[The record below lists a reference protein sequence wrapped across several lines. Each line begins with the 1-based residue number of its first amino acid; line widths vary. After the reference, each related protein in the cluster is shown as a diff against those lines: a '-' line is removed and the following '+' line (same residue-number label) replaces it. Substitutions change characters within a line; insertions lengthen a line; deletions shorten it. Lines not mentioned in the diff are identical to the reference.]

1 MPVASYFDAPNC
13 GASLSGVHPGI
24 FRPPASPSLSSSTY
38 LGRSTGSLWS
48 DISTPGPNSKRKRRR
63 ARDST
68 TPLNDWA
75 MTGDSCS
82 TGYTYGTADHRFD
95 SGSRRRP
102 DERRYILAGQIET
115 PSGPA
120 HRNPPDMDDSVYSDV
135 DYRRALGPKRPCAEQ
150 TSPQF
155 TFATTHR
162 PQSDTQTPQSS
173 ASWSFFPINAISGV
187 VGKVWEFCKAGAFRG
202 FYAGGGKGYD
212 MQGVPTT
219 AAAAAAAPPP
229 PTTGQVWC
237 NEHDVPTLPG
247 YDGPSPAGSDYPTYA
262 YERDTPDS
270 TPPPPAKRR
279 HIYDGPHPGDEL
291 RRNWVMVSE
300 PTTKRR
306 QSIVSSRS
314 SVTGRA
320 PQRSKLVA
328 SHSGR
333 RLSKPTSRLS
343 TASSFSLHSSHSSP
357 YGASPA
363 NREPASFASPRSPPQ
378 ARHSPSR
385 LPVPARPQ
393 SSGDFSSSMHHLQQP
408 SRIPSPT
415 PYRRQRA
422 GSTASSV
429 AGVSPSLGASVSS
442 TKARQRDHIT
452 YQNQEAAMQDRSTI
466 STTPR
471 LDAEAQTLAARRMQ
485 DEMATDLRINSFNAR
500 LRDMIRQGREALGTT
515 IEVDGFEDG
524 DGDGGVM
531 EIWEDE

>member
-48 DISTPGPNSKRKRRR
+48 EISTPGPNSKRKRRR
-63 ARDST
+63 AREST

-75 MTGDSCS
+75 LTGDSCS
-82 TGYTYGTADHRFD
+82 TGYTHGTADHRFD

-102 DERRYILAGQIET
+102 DERRYILAGQLET

-120 HRNPPDMDDSVYSDV
+120 QRNQPDMDDSVYSDV
-135 DYRRALGPKRPCAEQ
+135 DYRRALGPKRACAEP

-155 TFATTHR
+155 TYSMNHHPLSEA
-162 PQSDTQTPQSS
+162 QTPSS
-173 ASWSFFPINAISGV
+173 SGSWSFFSINTISGV

-212 MQGVPTT
+212 MQGVPSTR
-219 AAAAAAAPPP
+219 AAAPPRP
-229 PTTGQVWC
+229 LTAGQVWC
-237 NEHDVPTLPG
+237 NEHDIPTLPG
-247 YDGPSPAGSDYPTYA
+247 YDGPSPNGSDYPTYA
-262 YERDTPDS
+262 YDRDTPDS

-306 QSIVSSRS
+306 QSVASSRS
-314 SVTGRA
+314 SVMGRA
-320 PQRSKLVA
+320 PQRSKLVT

-333 RLSKPTSRLS
+333 RISRPISRLS
-343 TASSFSLHSSHSSP
+343 TASTFSVHSAHTSP
-357 YGASPA
+357 YEASPV
-363 NREPASFASPRSPPQ
+363 NREPASFASPRSPPH
-378 ARHSPSR
+378 ARPSPSR
-385 LPVPARPQ
+385 LPIPARPQ
-393 SSGDFSSSMHHLQQP
+393 SSGDFNSPTHHLQQP

-415 PYRRQRA
+415 PYGRRRA

-442 TKARQRDHIT
+442 TKARRREP
-452 YQNQEAAMQDRSTI
+452 YQQEVMMQDRT
-466 STTPR
+466 TTTPTPR
-471 LDAEAQTLAARRMQ
+471 LDAEAQNLAARRMQ
-485 DEMATDLRINSFNAR
+485 DEMTTDLRINSFNAR

-515 IEVDGFEDG
+515 IEIDGFEDG
-524 DGDGGVM
+524 DGDGVM
-531 EIWEDE
+531 EMWEDE